1 MPDENSAAAD
11 SPPGPSEGNANNGD
25 VPPRG
30 GRRLAVPLP
39 AKLEMRGDMSSNW
52 RRFERMW
59 RNYEIV
65 TRLREETAEFR
76 TATLLTCIGSE
87 ALDVYEGLP
96 FDDDANE
103 RQNVEV
109 VLQKFQ
115 EFCLG
120 EVNETYESYMFFCRN
135 QDAGET
141 VESYIT
147 TLRKMV
153 KTCNFG
159 RLEDRLLRDRVVM
172 GILDE
177 NLRSKL
183 LEVRQLDLKQC
194 VDCCRAF
201 ESSKHKTKAMTV
213 SQPAH
218 EDLHWVKN
226 RKLTNKTWNQRKPV
240 DNLKKKCM
248 FCGKLHV
255 LDKRHCPAFGKEC
268 LKCHRRNHFAEVC
281 KQAKHEAKVHTVDM
295 EKEEYVLVVNQGNTY
310 SRTITATMNIGRE
323 TLNFQLDSGATV
335 NVLPESEYIRVTGD
349 SNLQHLDRAESKLL
363 MYNKTEVIPT
373 GQRILTVKNPKN
385 EETYKVRFIVVKSD
399 CKPILGLR
407 AVQHMQ
413 LITVNNENIA
423 VVTTSK
429 DDDLMKTYQDVFT
442 GEGRLEGDLHLVT
455 DDTVTPVKL
464 PCRKWPLS
472 VRENVKSELER
483 LTKME
488 IVTPVDTPTDWIS
501 SLVVVAKS
509 NNKIRLCIDPKPLN
523 KALKRNDYAMPTIDD
538 VLPDLQEA
546 RYFTHLDAKNGFW
559 HVQLDED
566 SSFLTTFETPFG
578 KYRWLRMPFGVSPAP
593 EEFQRR
599 IDVALHGLQSVVAV
613 HDDIIVWGKGSTDQE
628 ASEDHDNNLRKLL
641 QRCREVNLKLN
652 REKVELKQTKINY
665 LGHIISSDGLRA
677 DPKKID
683 AVKQIPPPVDKAG
696 VQRLLGMVGYLQRF
710 APNISST
717 AAPMRELVKKDI
729 NFRWD
734 EHVHG
739 KALSEVK
746 KALSEPPV
754 LRYFDEK
761 EQDTTLQCDA
771 SEKGLGAC
779 LMQKGQPVQYASRA
793 LTQTEQNY
801 AQIEKEMLAISFGL
815 DRFEKYVYG
824 RHIVVETDHL
834 PLVTIHKKSL
844 LSSPKRLQRM
854 LLKTQMY
861 DYTVIYKKG
870 VEMYLADTLSR
881 AFHPVAE
888 ENNTTTEHIFQTD
901 VEKEIEEINMVDY
914 VSVSAKCLTE
924 LQTATKSDKQLC
936 RLMKIIMSG
945 WPDDKNSMREDLK
958 SYYTFR
964 EEMSVQDGLI
974 FKGDRIVV
982 PTSMQTEIKERL
994 HSSHVGVQGCL
1005 RRASE
1010 TVYWPNMNAD
1020 IESYISR
1027 CSTCNSI
1034 QRTQLALYTG
1044 PIWVLSGSQYGAFM
1058 ATIMGPR
1065 WVLQMTLA

>member
-1 MPDENSAAAD
+1 MADENSAAAD

-295 EKEEYVLVVNQGNTY
+295 EKEEYILVVNQGNTY

-413 LITVNNENIA
+413 LITVNKENIA

-488 IVTPVDTPTDWIS
+488 IVTQVDTPTDWIS
-501 SLVVVAKS
+501 SIVVVAKS

-523 KALKRNDYAMPTIDD
+523 KALLELRNVPT
-538 VLPDLQEA
+538 EKME
-546 RYFTHLDAKNGFW
+546 Y
-559 HVQLDED
+559 
-566 SSFLTTFETPFG
+566 
-578 KYRWLRMPFGVSPAP
+578 SP
-593 EEFQRR
+593 
-599 IDVALHGLQSVVAV
+599 
-613 HDDIIVWGKGSTDQE
+613 
-628 ASEDHDNNLRKLL
+628 
-641 QRCREVNLKLN
+641 
-652 REKVELKQTKINY
+652 
-665 LGHIISSDGLRA
+665 
-677 DPKKID
+677 
-683 AVKQIPPPVDKAG
+683 
-696 VQRLLGMVGYLQRF
+696 VQRLFGRRTRTKLPIAKRLLKPETCTRVVEKLLEKKERQAFYYDRGAKELKPLERGQVVRFRPPGYR
-710 APNISST
+710 
-717 AAPMRELVKKDI
+717 K
-729 NFRWD
+729 W
-734 EHVHG
+734 
-739 KALSEVK
+739 K
-746 KALSEPPV
+746 KAVVDDQTDVRSYAIRTEDGRRYRRNRSH
-754 LRYFDEK
+754 LR
-761 EQDTTLQCDA
+761 
-771 SEKGLGAC
+771 
-779 LMQKGQPVQYASRA
+779 
-793 LTQTEQNY
+793 
-801 AQIEKEMLAISFGL
+801 
-815 DRFEKYVYG
+815 
-824 RHIVVETDHL
+824 
-834 PLVTIHKKSL
+834 
-844 LSSPKRLQRM
+844 
-854 LLKTQMY
+854 
-861 DYTVIYKKG
+861 
-870 VEMYLADTLSR
+870 
-881 AFHPVAE
+881 
-888 ENNTTTEHIFQTD
+888 TTTESSS
-901 VEKEIEEINMVDY
+901 E
-914 VSVSAKCLTE
+914 
-924 LQTATKSDKQLC
+924 TAQQMLEQQQHPPNEYPSFNNEDDANVAASTTTAVRETTCTPVQRPDARSPPRQ
-936 RLMKIIMSG
+936 RMSG
-945 WPDDKNSMREDLK
+945 
-958 SYYTFR
+958 
-964 EEMSVQDGLI
+964 
-974 FKGDRIVV
+974 RIV
-982 PTSMQTEIKERL
+982 KK
-994 HSSHVGVQGCL
+994 
-1005 RRASE
+1005 
-1010 TVYWPNMNAD
+1010 PNFLKD
-1020 IESYISR
+1020 YI
-1027 CSTCNSI
+1027 
-1034 QRTQLALYTG
+1034 Q
-1044 PIWVLSGSQYGAFM
+1044 
-1058 ATIMGPR
+1058 
-1065 WVLQMTLA
+1065 

>member
-1 MPDENSAAAD
+1 MADENSAAAD
-11 SPPGPSEGNANNGD
+11 GPPGPSEGNANNGD

-65 TRLREETAEFR
+65 TRLQEETAEFR

-147 TLRKMV
+147 TLRKIV

-183 LEVRQLDLKQC
+183 LGVRQLDLKQC

-281 KQAKHEAKVHTVDM
+281 KQANPQAIVHTVDM
-295 EKEEYVLVVNQGNTY
+295 ANEYVLVVNEQNRST
-310 SRTITATMNIGRE
+310 RTVTANMNIGRE

-385 EETYKVRFIVVKSD
+385 EETYKVHFIIVKSD

-464 PCRKWPLS
+464 PYRKWPLS

-483 LTKME
+483 LTDME
-488 IVTPVDTPTDWIS
+488 IVTPVDTPTD
-501 SLVVVAKS
+501 
-509 NNKIRLCIDPKPLN
+509 
-523 KALKRNDYAMPTIDD
+523 
-538 VLPDLQEA
+538 
-546 RYFTHLDAKNGFW
+546 
-559 HVQLDED
+559 
-566 SSFLTTFETPFG
+566 
-578 KYRWLRMPFGVSPAP
+578 
-593 EEFQRR
+593 EE
-599 IDVALHGLQSVVAV
+599 S
-613 HDDIIVWGKGSTDQE
+613 
-628 ASEDHDNNLRKLL
+628 
-641 QRCREVNLKLN
+641 
-652 REKVELKQTKINY
+652 
-665 LGHIISSDGLRA
+665 
-677 DPKKID
+677 
-683 AVKQIPPPVDKAG
+683 
-696 VQRLLGMVGYLQRF
+696 
-710 APNISST
+710 
-717 AAPMRELVKKDI
+717 
-729 NFRWD
+729 
-734 EHVHG
+734 
-739 KALSEVK
+739 
-746 KALSEPPV
+746 
-754 LRYFDEK
+754 
-761 EQDTTLQCDA
+761 
-771 SEKGLGAC
+771 
-779 LMQKGQPVQYASRA
+779 
-793 LTQTEQNY
+793 
-801 AQIEKEMLAISFGL
+801 
-815 DRFEKYVYG
+815 
-824 RHIVVETDHL
+824 
-834 PLVTIHKKSL
+834 
-844 LSSPKRLQRM
+844 
-854 LLKTQMY
+854 
-861 DYTVIYKKG
+861 
-870 VEMYLADTLSR
+870 
-881 AFHPVAE
+881 
-888 ENNTTTEHIFQTD
+888 NTTPENIVMTD
-901 VEKEIEEINMVDY
+901 VEKEVEEINMVDY

-945 WPDDKNSMREDLK
+945 WPDDKKSMREDLK

-964 EEMSVQDGLI
+964 I
-974 FKGDRIVV
+974 
-982 PTSMQTEIKERL
+982 
-994 HSSHVGVQGCL
+994 
-1005 RRASE
+1005 
-1010 TVYWPNMNAD
+1010 
-1020 IESYISR
+1020 
-1027 CSTCNSI
+1027 
-1034 QRTQLALYTG
+1034 
-1044 PIWVLSGSQYGAFM
+1044 
-1058 ATIMGPR
+1058 
-1065 WVLQMTLA
+1065 

>member
-1 MPDENSAAAD
+1 
-11 SPPGPSEGNANNGD
+11 
-25 VPPRG
+25 
-30 GRRLAVPLP
+30 
-39 AKLEMRGDMSSNW
+39 
-52 RRFERMW
+52 
-59 RNYEIV
+59 
-65 TRLREETAEFR
+65 
-76 TATLLTCIGSE
+76 
-87 ALDVYEGLP
+87 
-96 FDDDANE
+96 
-103 RQNVEV
+103 
-109 VLQKFQ
+109 
-115 EFCLG
+115 
-120 EVNETYESYMFFCRN
+120 MFFCRN

-147 TLRKMV
+147 TLRKMA

-172 GILDE
+172 GIRDG

-183 LEVRQLDLKQC
+183 LEIRQLDLKQC
-194 VDCCRAF
+194 IDCCRAF
-201 ESSKHKTKAMTV
+201 ESSKFKTEAMSV
-213 SQPAH
+213 NQPTAH
-218 EDLHWVKN
+218 EDIHWMKN
-226 RKLTNKTWNQRKPV
+226 RKQQNKPWNTRKPV
-240 DNLKKKCM
+240 GKKKTCM
-248 FCGKLHV
+248 FCGRTHV
-255 LDKRHCPAFGKEC
+255 LDKQHCPAFGKEC
-268 LKCHRRNHFAEVC
+268 MNCHRKNHFAEVC
-281 KQAKHEAKVHTVDM
+281 KQAKHPAKVHTVDM
-295 EKEEYVLVVNQGNTY
+295 ANDEYVLVVDQQNSY
-310 SRTITATMNIGRE
+310 SRTVTANMIIGKERV
-323 TLNFQLDSGATV
+323 NFQLDSGATV
-335 NVLPESEYIRVTGD
+335 NVLPDSEYRRVTGD
-349 SNLQHLDRAESKLL
+349 CNLQHLDRAESRLL
-363 MYNKTEVIPT
+363 MYNKTEVMPT

-385 EETYKVRFIVVKSD
+385 DETYKVRFIVVKSD

-523 KALKRNDYAMPTIDD
+523 KALKRNNYAMPTIDD

-717 AAPMRELVKKDI
+717 AAPMRELVKKDV

-739 KALSEVK
+739 KSLNDVK

-754 LRYFDEK
+754 LRYFDAK
-761 EQDTTLQCDA
+761 EQETTLQCDA

-844 LSSPKRLQRM
+844 LSLPKRLQRM
-854 LLKTQMY
+854 LMY
-861 DYTVIYKKG
+861 DYT
-870 VEMYLADTLSR
+870 
-881 AFHPVAE
+881 
-888 ENNTTTEHIFQTD
+888 D
-901 VEKEIEEINMVDY
+901 V
-914 VSVSAKCLTE
+914 
-924 LQTATKSDKQLC
+924 
-936 RLMKIIMSG
+936 
-945 WPDDKNSMREDLK
+945 
-958 SYYTFR
+958 
-964 EEMSVQDGLI
+964 
-974 FKGDRIVV
+974 
-982 PTSMQTEIKERL
+982 RL
-994 HSSHVGVQGCL
+994 HGDLQERGRDVSGRH
-1005 RRASE
+1005 
-1010 TVYWPNMNAD
+1010 T
-1020 IESYISR
+1020 ESCI
-1027 CSTCNSI
+1027 
-1034 QRTQLALYTG
+1034 L
-1044 PIWVLSGSQYGAFM
+1044 PSG
-1058 ATIMGPR
+1058 
-1065 WVLQMTLA
+1065 